1 MNTTSINIFAVLLFL
16 LLTITYWIL
25 QWFIVEKQNFQKL
38 VENIQQLSIG
48 KEGLNSLNN
57 LKSNTMVLF
66 VIYFVIT
73 YLFQGLWNFIL
84 GKNNCGGYG
93 NVSIAF
99 ASAIPLFLLVLFYLF
114 LKIFPS
120 WKQPFSNTIG
130 YLSVKKYIV
139 KPFLALIPNNKEKVI
154 RKVYEDPS
162 LLINEITKENFP
174 DFMKRVYDM
183 NDIESDDNNG
193 KKTFFNQQKKNIET
207 LLTYVYAKENL
218 SSMIWF
224 GLVGVVAILLSFNY
238 MTVYGCKMTDDDK
251 RKHIQNTK
259 KKLNTKKPTETKRVY
274 NVRS

>member
-1 MNTTSINIFAVLLFL
+1 MNTSSINLFAIFLFI

-25 QWFIVEKQNFQKL
+25 QWFIVEKPNFQKL
-38 VENIQQLSIG
+38 VENIQRLSFG
-48 KEGLNSLNN
+48 KEATYSLNN
-57 LKSNTMVLF
+57 LKSGTIVLF

-93 NVSIAF
+93 NVSMAF
-99 ASAIPLFLLVLFYLF
+99 ASALPLFLLVLFYLF
-114 LKIFPS
+114 LKLFPS

-130 YLSVKKYIV
+130 YLAVKKDIV
-139 KPFLALIPNNKEKVI
+139 KPFLDLIPNNKQQKVV
-154 RKVYEDPS
+154 REVYEDPA

-174 DFMKRVYDM
+174 DFMKRVYDF
-183 NDIESDDNNG
+183 NNIESDVG
-193 KKTFFNQQKKNIET
+193 KSSFFNKQKKNIET

-224 GLVGVVAILLSFNY
+224 GLVGIVAILLSFNY
-238 MTVYGCKMTDDDK
+238 MTVYGCKMSDDDK

-259 KKLNTKKPTETKRVY
+259 KKLNTKKPAETKRVY